1 MGPLVAVGSYFERA
15 SGARPRIGSPN
26 ARHSGVWQRRDE
38 AARGRE
44 GLPRARRDGSWA
56 GSTRFEHPVEM
67 LDTDAMIGR

>member
-1 MGPLVAVGSYFERA
+1 VSGNDIGSYFERA
-15 SGARPRIGSPN
+15 SRARPRIGSRN

-38 AARGRE
+38 TARGRE
-44 GLPRARRDGSWA
+44 GPPLPLRDGSGA